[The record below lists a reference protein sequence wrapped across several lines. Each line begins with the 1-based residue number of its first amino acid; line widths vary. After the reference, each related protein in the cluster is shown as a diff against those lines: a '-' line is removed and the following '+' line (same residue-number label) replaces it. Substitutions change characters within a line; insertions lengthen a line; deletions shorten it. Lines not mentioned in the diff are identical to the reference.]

1 MITLQEVLK
10 KSTDYLAQK
19 EVPNAR
25 RQAEEI
31 ISYCLKRPR
40 IDLYIYFDQPIQE
53 EELLKIR
60 KNLSRRAKREPLQ
73 YIEGEVEFY
82 SAKFKVGPS
91 VLIPRQETEL
101 LVDQIASILK
111 QEPLEGKIL
120 WDLGTGSG
128 CIGISL
134 KKMFP
139 ELRVILSDLSEKALQ
154 QAKENAVFNDVEV
167 ECYLGDLFEAF
178 EGQVDYL
185 VSNPPYVSE
194 AEYQELEPEVNCYE
208 PKMSF
213 VPGPTGLE
221 IYERLEKDLIKILKK
236 PGKAWFEIGSQQKEA
251 LQKIFEQSKN
261 FKIQFEKDYAGH
273 NRFFLLE
280 LE

>member
-1 MITLQEVLK
+1 
-10 KSTDYLAQK
+10 
-19 EVPNAR
+19 
-25 RQAEEI
+25 
-31 ISYCLKRPR
+31 
-40 IDLYIYFDQPIQE
+40 
-53 EELLKIR
+53 
-60 KNLSRRAKREPLQ
+60 
-73 YIEGEVEFY
+73 
-82 SAKFKVGPS
+82 
-91 VLIPRQETEL
+91 
-101 LVDQIASILK
+101 
-111 QEPLEGKIL
+111 
-120 WDLGTGSG
+120 
-128 CIGISL
+128 
-134 KKMFP
+134 MFP

-236 PGKAWFEIGSQQKEA
+236 PGKAWFEIGSQQKRSS
-251 LQKIFEQSKN
+251 SKN
-261 FKIQFEKDYAGH
+261 
-273 NRFFLLE
+273 L
-280 LE
+280 